1 MFFKVE
7 PQELNRVVRNLHVQ
21 RELLER
27 QLKDGSISQEEWQ
40 KEQKRLASLISSYS
54 ENIISAVNEQ
64 KSDYSPR

>member
-1 MFFKVE
+1 MFFKVQ
-7 PQELNRVVRNLHVQ
+7 PQELNRVVRNLDVQ

-27 QLKDGSISQEEWQ
+27 QLKDGSISKEEWQ
-40 KEQKRLASLISSYS
+40 KEQKRLASLISSYT